1 MDEQKKEKKKLSR
14 NQSAIHIILATA
26 GMSGVLGAFFAA
38 LLSFSDWN
46 KFPEDWLSIS
56 ATMLFLFGG
65 FIVGGMLTLIFQKW
79 DEDFCGKAGL
89 ILWYGTI
96 GGGFAL
102 SQLLKFELG
111 RGVFIA
117 AFVISALVC
126 SILKEWGEH
135 GEGKDAAKTSLI
147 IILSLV
153 AITYVFSIRAHNEA
167 KAENVEKEK
176 ASYESAYQEGYDRG
190 QEVQKEADI
199 EKYCYE
205 GRSIYDIE
213 ESILDY
219 YGMTPYEA
227 GETVL
232 TYLEEPDHEGI
243 TWEEYQKAIE
253 VSAVTAGLFP
263 YND

>member
-14 NQSAIHIILATA
+14 NQSAIYIILATA
-26 GMSGVLGAFFAA
+26 GMSGVLGTFFAA

-65 FIVGGMLTLIFQKW
+65 FIVGGVLTLIFQKW
-79 DEDFCGKAGL
+79 DEDFCGKAGH

-167 KAENVEKEK
+167 KAENAEKEK

-190 QEVQKEADI
+190 RE
-199 EKYCYE
+199 
-205 GRSIYDIE
+205 
-213 ESILDY
+213 DY

-253 VSAVTAGLFP
+253 ISAVTAGLFP
-263 YND
+263 YNG